1 MTAAKGKAKGKAEG
15 EGKSKGTSAAK
26 GKSNSTVEGTS
37 AGEGASGRRGRAE
50 GGRSGRGGR
59 GGCGGPGGPGGRGAG
74 TVAEL
79 VRGQWGDHRVGAQCE
94 GRTLTHHELAGGA
107 AARAALLRELLPR
120 GAEPHIGV
128 LLDNVLE
135 YPLWL
140 SAAALAGA
148 AVAGINPTRRGPE
161 LLRDIR
167 HTDCALLIT
176 ERAYVPMLAGL
187 DLGTPFSE
195 RVLIVDDPAY
205 EELLRPYEGA
215 SPMETLVVAGRRGV
229 EPGTRMLLCFTSGS
243 TGAPKAALCTQGRLA
258 AAGRSLVG
266 FLGVRPD
273 DVHYLCMPMFHGNA
287 VIAGWAPALAGGA
300 GIALRRRFSASAFLP
315 DVRRYRATYFTYV
328 GRAVQYLLATPP
340 APDDRD
346 HPLRTGFGTEAG
358 AVDVARF
365 AERFGVRLIEGYGSS
380 EGGAAIQRTPDTPPG
395 AIGRAAPGDDLAV
408 VDPETGAE
416 LPRARLDAA
425 GRLLNGEEAI
435 GELVNRGR
443 SSFEGYWRN
452 PEATADRLR
461 GRSTGGRVG
470 AGWYW
475 TGDLFF
481 RDTEGFFHFA
491 GRTDDRL
498 RVDSENLAAA
508 MIENILA
515 RYAPATG
522 VAVYAVPDPVAGDQV
537 MAALSLREGAGFDR
551 EDFAAFLA
559 VQPDLGTKMAPR
571 FVRTVAALPVTATN
585 KVHRVALRRAGFRC
599 PDPVWWRP
607 MGRSARGEGTA
618 GPGDLGHLE
627 YRRFTAEDR
636 DALLDVYRLHD
647 RLALLER

>member
-1 MTAAKGKAKGKAEG
+1 MTAAKGKAKGKAKG
-15 EGKSKGTSAAK
+15 EGKSKGTSK
-26 GKSNSTVEGTS
+26 GTS
-37 AGEGASGRRGRAE
+37 AGKGDGASGRRRRAE
-50 GGRSGRGGR
+50 GGR
-59 GGCGGPGGPGGRGAG
+59 GGPGGPGGRGGCGVG
-74 TVAEL
+74 TVADL
-79 VRGQWGDHRVGAQCE
+79 VQGQWGDHRVGVQCG

-107 AARAALLRELLPR
+107 AARAALLGDLLPR

-161 LLRDIR
+161 LMRDVR
-167 HTDCALLIT
+167 HTDCALLVT

-187 DLGTPFSE
+187 DLGIPFSD

-205 EELLRPYEGA
+205 EELLHPYEGA
-215 SPMETLVVAGRRGV
+215 SPMETLAVAGRRGV
-229 EPGTRMLLCFTSGS
+229 EPGTRMLLYFTSGS

-315 DVRRYRATYFTYV
+315 DVRRHRATYFTYV

-358 AVDVARF
+358 AVDIARF

-395 AIGRAAPGDDLAV
+395 AIGRPAPGDDLAV

-452 PEATADRLR
+452 PEATADRIR

-475 TGDLFF
+475 TGDFFF

-537 MAALSLREGAGFDR
+537 MAALSLREGTGLDR

-559 VQPDLGTKMAPR
+559 AQPDLGTKMAPR

-607 MGRSARGEGTA
+607 MGRSARGEGAT

-636 DALLDVYRLHD
+636 AALLDVYREHD